1 MSQGGKLLSQLENA
15 VGKTEHVVAL
25 IFDIRGFT
33 NFCKEEGDSVNI
45 ATFVKRI
52 YIKVLSEY
60 FPNGTFYKPT
70 GDGMLIVFRCT
81 PGKECETAHTVVE
94 NAVKLVKEFAKLCID
109 DKLVYFKTPTDIGVG
124 ISRGSAC
131 CISSKKKIIDYSGR
145 PLNLAARLCEKARP
159 YGVVFDESVGT
170 CLLKKDIAQNYLND
184 KVFLKGLTGKE
195 PIRIYFTKGTVLPSS
210 CKKPLDEPDWNTD
223 AITITTNE
231 LESFSVD
238 DISIVLTKK
247 PLDTNQILAKVNY
260 PLGSGTGWQS

>member
-1 MSQGGKLLSQLENA
+1 M
-15 VGKTEHVVAL
+15 
-25 IFDIRGFT
+25 
-33 NFCKEEGDSVNI
+33 
-45 ATFVKRI
+45 
-52 YIKVLSEY
+52 
-60 FPNGTFYKPT
+60 
-70 GDGMLIVFRCT
+70 
-81 PGKECETAHTVVE
+81 
-94 NAVKLVKEFAKLCID
+94 
-109 DKLVYFKTPTDIGVG
+109 
-124 ISRGSAC
+124 
-131 CISSKKKIIDYSGR
+131 
-145 PLNLAARLCEKARP
+145 AARLCEKARP

-260 PLGSGTGWQS
+260 PLGSGTGWQSWNMNQRPEVRYEKKGKEHRIFLDRKYLIGLLKACSVQPDVSITVEAIYPVGD